1 VGYRDYP
8 VQILIDVGVPLVTW
22 LLMLAVGTDLR
33 VADFVSVAKRPLLL
47 IAGLVVPSTLLP
59 LLAVGLLRLF
69 SPPEAIE
76 AGLLLV
82 AVCPIGGAS
91 NFYSYLARASTALSV
106 TLTGLSC
113 LLAVFTIP
121 LSAYLLEFL
130 LGRPFGLQ
138 VPVRLLVQ
146 QLTLV
151 ITMPIVVGMLFRKWR
166 PEGVEQ
172 RRDLFQGLGFAGVL
186 AMVVLVIANDVQ
198 GFWDNVGITVPL
210 ATAFV
215 IGSFAIGLT
224 IALSS
229 WASDRDSFTLAAEFA
244 TRNVAVATAIAVTLM
259 GRIGFAVFATTYL
272 LTELPLMLIAVLVF
286 RSHLFSSQTAR
297 ESR

>member
-33 VADFVSVAKRPLLL
+33 VADFVSVGKRPLLL

-76 AGLLLV
+76 AGLLLI

-91 NFYSYLARASTALSV
+91 NTYSYLARASTALSV

-121 LSAYLLEFL
+121 LSALLLEFL

-138 VPVRLLVQ
+138 VPGRLLVQ
-146 QLTLV
+146 QLTLM
-151 ITMPIVVGMLFRKWR
+151 ITTPIVVGMLFRKWR
-166 PEGVEQ
+166 PEGVER
-172 RRDLFQGLGFAGVL
+172 RRDLFQALGFAGVL
-186 AMVVLVIANDVQ
+186 VMVVLVISNDVQ
-198 GFWDNVGITVPL
+198 GFWDNLGITVPL

-229 WASDRDSFTLAAEFA
+229 WASDRDSFTLASEFA

-259 GRIGFAVFATTYL
+259 GRVGFALFATTYL

-286 RSHLFSSQTAR
+286 RSRLFSSQTAR